1 MGIMV
6 KYFGCFYVYFFM
18 VIILCI
24 YVYIV
29 MGDYLCVFMYIYVY
43 IIMGDYLC
51 LFLIKCVKLW
61 AYILTLYL
69 KFAKRLTEFLS
80 L

>member
-1 MGIMV
+1 
-6 KYFGCFYVYFFM
+6 
-18 VIILCI
+18 
-24 YVYIV
+24 

-51 LFLIKCVKLW
+51 LFLIKCIKLW

>member
-1 MGIMV
+1 MGIVV

-29 MGDYLCVFMYIYVY
+29 NGDYLCVFISM
-43 IIMGDYLC
+43 
-51 LFLIKCVKLW
+51 
-61 AYILTLYL
+61 
-69 KFAKRLTEFLS
+69 REFLYGVNVYVFIPMV
-80 L
+80 LFIIKNVF

>member
-6 KYFGCFYVYFFM
+6 KYFRCFYVYIFM

-29 MGDYLCVFMYIYVY
+29 NGDYLCVFIPMKKFLYGVNVYVFIPMVLF
-43 IIMGDYLC
+43 II
-51 LFLIKCVKLW
+51 KN
-61 AYILTLYL
+61 AY
-69 KFAKRLTEFLS
+69 A
-80 L
+80 

>member
-29 MGDYLCVFMYIYVY
+29 VMSDYLSGFIPMREFLYGVNVY
-43 IIMGDYLC
+43 ILYIFIPMV
-51 LFLIKCVKLW
+51 LFIIKNV
-61 AYILTLYL
+61 
-69 KFAKRLTEFLS
+69 FA
-80 L
+80 

>member
-1 MGIMV
+1 MIYPGFSRKYNIFLVHFYICKKKNIFFYNFMGIIV

-29 MGDYLCVFMYIYVY
+29 MCNYLSVFMCIY
-43 IIMGDYLC
+43 
-51 LFLIKCVKLW
+51 
-61 AYILTLYL
+61 AY
-69 KFAKRLTEFLS
+69 KKS
-80 L
+80 